1 MVMKRQTLFAM
12 LALIVSACSNAPIQ
26 PPGNSHLSTEKV
38 GTGRTATIP
47 APVQQTMALP
57 KPKPAGKVET
67 YSVVVNNVRV
77 QELLFAL
84 ARDAKLNVDIHPGIE
99 GTVTLNAIDQT
110 LQQLLTRIA
119 KQVDVRWELDG
130 PNLSVMPDKPFLRNY
145 KIDFVNMKRT
155 VTSEVSTSTQIAS
168 ASTSAV
174 GSSGSTTAGGNTAS
188 TSVASKTENDLM
200 SSLIKNVEDI
210 LKEEDKLRYRAQIDT
225 EVAIRARTSG
235 DGAISDGM
243 SAGGSSSSSTTTPAG
258 NTAASAS
265 RSGPVGNVSGSGNQE
280 AQNRS
285 AAEQKYGEYELA
297 APVFANKETGVLVV
311 RATSRQHE
319 KVQQFIDQVMN
330 SAKRQVLL
338 EATIVEVNLSNSYTQ
353 GINWGKVSSGLIAA
367 GTITGNSIA
376 QAATGLLTM
385 STTNSGGT
393 FSATLNLLEEFGNVK
408 VLSSPKLSVMN
419 NQTATLK
426 VADSKVYFEMKA
438 ETAQNNGS
446 SLTTYTT
453 TPKSVN
459 VGFFMNVTPQISDT
473 DEVTINVRPTITR
486 ITGYVDDPNPS
497 LAAANVKNPI
507 PEIRTREME
516 SIIKV
521 SSGQIAV
528 MGGLI
533 QEELNNNTGA
543 VPGLVD
549 IPIIGNLFKSGTTKR
564 TGYAVDAMETSN
576 KTELVI
582 FLRPI
587 ILKDASIEGDFSE
600 YRQNLPDQD
609 FFGKNYNGPM
619 RQQLDLRSPAQ

>member
-1 MVMKRQTLFAM
+1 MKIQFSV
-12 LALIVSACSNAPIQ
+12 LALLLALSACTNAPIQ
-26 PPGNSHLSTEKV
+26 PPGNNHLRAEKV
-38 GTGRTATIP
+38 GAGNTASIP
-47 APVQQTMALP
+47 APVQQALSLP
-57 KPKPAGKVET
+57 KPKAAPKVET
-67 YSVVVNNVRV
+67 YSVVVQNVRV

-84 ARDAKLNVDIHPGIE
+84 ARDAKINVDIHPGIE
-99 GTVTLNAIDQT
+99 GLVTLNAIDQT

-119 KQVDVRWELDG
+119 KQVDIRWELDG
-130 PNLSVMPDKPFLRNY
+130 PNLLVMPDKPFLRNY

-155 VTSEVSTSTQIAS
+155 VTSDVSTSTQIAS

-174 GSSGSTTAGGNTAS
+174 AGSSTSAVGNTAS

-200 SSLIKNVEDI
+200 SSLVKNVEDI
-210 LKEEDKLRYRAQIDT
+210 LKEEDRIRYRAIVET
-225 EVAIRARTSG
+225 EMDVLAKTEGTGQVASGITDGAKTRNADGSTETSG
-235 DGAISDGM
+235 P
-243 SAGGSSSSSTTTPAG
+243 GGV
-258 NTAASAS
+258 ASGRGDQKIDS
-265 RSGPVGNVSGSGNQE
+265 RADATKKV
-280 AQNRS
+280 
-285 AAEQKYGEYELA
+285 GEYEKS

-319 KVQQFIDQVMN
+319 KVQQFIDQVMR

-353 GINWGKVSSGLIAA
+353 GIDWKKVSSGLVAA

-385 STTNSGGT
+385 SATNSGGT
-393 FSATLNLLEEFGNVK
+393 FTATLNLLEEFGNVK

-438 ETAQNNGS
+438 ETSQNNGS

-459 VGFFMNVTPQISDT
+459 VGFFMNVTPQISDS

-533 QEELNNNTGA
+533 QEEVNNNTGT

-582 FLRPI
+582 FLRPVV
-587 ILKDASIEGDFSE
+587 LKDASIQGDYSE
-600 YRQNLPDQD
+600 YRSSLPSQD
-609 FFGKNYNGPM
+609 FFEKNYVGPQ
-619 RQQLDLRSPAQ
+619 RQQLDFGSKPQ